1 MVAHTSATAVVDAL
15 KNCWTLPPISIRHV
29 KPTVNAHRRPPK
41 LDFDSDQEFFF
52 FFCFSSVTEQYH
64 FFFCI
69 VMLGS

>member
-52 FFCFSSVTEQYH
+52 FFAFRVSLSNII
-64 FFFCI
+64 FFFA
-69 VMLGS
+69 